1 MLSQL
6 FVQFCY
12 YRSNFATPTECQLVN
27 VIQCIYMQKTTVGGG
42 GGGVMV
48 FGIGG
53 VKIFGIWDLG
63 GKIIWDLGKIFGIWD
78 LRLINFNILS
88 EIHI

>member
-1 MLSQL
+1 M
-6 FVQFCY
+6 Y
-12 YRSNFATPTECQLVN
+12 AYTIN
-27 VIQCIYMQKTTVGGG
+27 GGG

-63 GKIIWDLGKIFGIWD
+63 GKIIRDLGFED
-78 LRLINFNILS
+78 PP
-88 EIHI
+88 